1 MADLEALD
9 YGKYAV
15 YVWSSFALTAFV
27 LIANVVAARRRLR
40 QRLERERRRIA
51 AEETQ

>member
-1 MADLEALD
+1 MEVLD

-15 YVWSSFALTAFV
+15 YVWSSFALTIVV
-27 LIANVVAARRRLR
+27 LIANVVAARRRLEK
-40 QRLERERRRIA
+40 RLEIERRRFA